1 MREIAPDAVRNAS
14 LTRRLRGY
22 DRDETDNLLA
32 RIAESYTQVYAERA
46 RLSEEV
52 VTLSSER
59 QARDAHAR
67 AELESLGE
75 QLRERD
81 RRIAELETMVKRF
94 EEEEGLKELEG
105 RDRLREELLRVR
117 RMQQEAETHARE
129 HSEHVAARFALRE
142 RALVAQIAMLA
153 SQLNDADA
161 TQAISRES
169 RSLPE
174 RADRAAAALLQL
186 DRVVETL
193 EQESRREAEL
203 TVREAR
209 ERADQI
215 VRSAEQTV
223 RPHTEVQ
230 EAEEVEEA
238 EEYDPLVALTGVERE
253 DPDMGEASWTSRP
266 AFRESPESSR

>member
-22 DRDETDNLLA
+22 DRDETDHLLA
-32 RIAESYTQVYAERA
+32 RIAESYAKVYAERA

-59 QARDAHAR
+59 QARDAQAR
-67 AELESLGE
+67 AEVESLGE
-75 QLRERD
+75 HLRERD
-81 RRIAELETMVKRF
+81 RRIAELETLVARF
-94 EEEEGLKELEG
+94 EEERSKELGGE
-105 RDRLREELLRVR
+105 DRLREELSRVR
-117 RMQQEAETHARE
+117 RMQEEVETHARE

-142 RALVAQIAMLA
+142 RALVAQIAMLV

-161 TQAISRES
+161 TEATSRES
-169 RSLPE
+169 WSLPE

-223 RPHTEVQ
+223 QPPEVQ
-230 EAEEVEEA
+230 EAEDVEEA
-238 EEYDPLVALTGVERE
+238 EEYDPFVVLMDVERE
-253 DPDMGEASWTSRP
+253 DTDIGEASWTSRP
-266 AFRESPESSR
+266 TFHETPESSR

>member
-223 RPHTEVQ
+223 QPHTEVQ

>member
-22 DRDETDNLLA
+22 DRDETDHLLA
-32 RIAESYTQVYAERA
+32 RIAESYAKVYAERA

-59 QARDAHAR
+59 QARDAQAR
-67 AELESLGE
+67 AEV
-75 QLRERD
+75 D
-81 RRIAELETMVKRF
+81 RRIAELETLVARF
-94 EEEEGLKELEG
+94 EEERSKELGGE
-105 RDRLREELLRVR
+105 DRLREELSRVR
-117 RMQQEAETHARE
+117 RMQEEVETHARE

-142 RALVAQIAMLA
+142 RALVAQIAMLV

-161 TQAISRES
+161 TEATSRES
-169 RSLPE
+169 WSLPE

-223 RPHTEVQ
+223 QPPEVQ
-230 EAEEVEEA
+230 EAEDVEEA
-238 EEYDPLVALTGVERE
+238 EEYDPFVVLMDVERE
-253 DPDMGEASWTSRP
+253 DTDIGEASWTSRP
-266 AFRESPESSR
+266 TFHETPESSR